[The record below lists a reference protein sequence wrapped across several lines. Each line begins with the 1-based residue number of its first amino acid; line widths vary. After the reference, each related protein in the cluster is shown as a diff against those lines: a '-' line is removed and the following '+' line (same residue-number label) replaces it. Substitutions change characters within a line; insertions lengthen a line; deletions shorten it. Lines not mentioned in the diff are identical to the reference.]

1 MAKTTYTRKQFAA
14 DLMEMTADGRL
25 TLTDDQM
32 ECLTAWAESLA
43 KKSAYKA
50 VSKKAVENDALAVK
64 LVDLMVA
71 HADASVNAKFIAD
84 HLAGVDTP
92 QKATAVA
99 NAAIKAGTVE
109 RYTDKGRTF
118 YRLTR

>member
-1 MAKTTYTRKQFAA
+1 MAKTNYTRKQFAL
-14 DLMEMTADGRL
+14 DLMEMAADGRL
-25 TLTDDQM
+25 TLTGEQM
-32 ECLTAWAESLA
+32 ECLMGWHESLE

-50 VSKKAVENDALAVK
+50 VSKKAVENEQLAHA
-64 LVDLMVA
+64 LVDLMVT
-71 HADASVNAKFIAD
+71 HADANINARFIAD
-84 HLAGVDTP
+84 HLAGVPTP

-99 NAAIKAGTVE
+99 NAAIKAGLVE